1 MLPRSS
7 APALPGRFLVK
18 AAMNRALAWLLL
30 LLLPNLTFVAVA
42 DDRVDALIRSFPPA
56 LAILTALICWTRR
69 PGAVLMA
76 LTPFYFLLPFET
88 HYIVNYGQPSTP
100 HILGVISESN
110 PREAIEY
117 FGFGPILAGVL
128 TGLILSV
135 MTLWIARTSS
145 PLPPHRLV
153 RVLGFASALPL
164 AMFAW
169 LEWDWSEKRT
179 HFDAYAAQT
188 PMEQLTTPEFSTPIG
203 GLLSDSY
210 PLGTVFRFRDFLGER
225 ARVTAAAEIVR
236 KYDFQANRETHP
248 AEQEIYILVIGESA
262 RPDHFGINGYERQT
276 TPELD
281 ANEQV
286 IGLRNVVTPW
296 PGTRLAVPVILSGKQ
311 DELHRSPFGRASIV
325 SLFKQAGF
333 RTYWISNQA
342 PLGDHDSLITL
353 HAYEAEKVVY
363 TNGGDY
369 TQQSAYD
376 DAMLPVLER
385 LINEPAPK
393 KFFVVHMLGS
403 HKRYDRRYP
412 PEFDK
417 FQPSLKSEH
426 GKETPETIRNSYDN
440 SILLTDHFLSRMI
453 RAAEA
458 RAPLSGL
465 LYISDHGQNL
475 PSELCPAAGH
485 GTRYEADYRVA
496 SLLWVSGAY
505 AKAFPEVWQVIK
517 ERRDAPLYSTGAF
530 HALADMA
537 HITYPEYEP
546 QASWISP
553 RWRPL
558 PRWTSAASDFD
569 LALREPPCSKLK
581 MPQL

>member
-1 MLPRSS
+1 MPPGSN
-7 APALPGRFLVK
+7 APALPGRFHCK
-18 AAMNRALAWLLL
+18 AAMNRAFAWLLL

-42 DDRVDALIRSFPPA
+42 DDRVDALIRSLPPA

-76 LTPFYFLLPFET
+76 LAPFYFLLPFET
-88 HYIVNYGQPSTP
+88 YYIVNYGQPSTP

-117 FGFGPILAGVL
+117 FGIGPVLAGAL
-128 TGLILSV
+128 AGLILAV
-135 MTLWIARTSS
+135 ITLWIARAS
-145 PLPPHRLV
+145 PRLPSHRLV
-153 RVLGFASALPL
+153 RVLGFASTLPL
-164 AMFAW
+164 VMFAW
-169 LEWDWSEKRT
+169 LEWDWTKTRT
-179 HFDAYAAQT
+179 HFDAYAAIT
-188 PMEQLTTPEFSTPIG
+188 PMEKLTTPEFATPVG
-203 GLLSDSY
+203 ALLSDSY
-210 PLGTVFRFRDFLGER
+210 PLGTIFRFRDFLGER
-225 ARVTAAAEIVR
+225 ARVIAAAEIVR
-236 KYDFQANRETHP
+236 KYDFQATRNVHSAEPET
-248 AEQEIYILVIGESA
+248 YILVIGESA

-281 ANEQV
+281 ANKQV

-311 DELHRSPFGRASIV
+311 DELHYSPFGRASII

-333 RTYWISNQA
+333 STYWISNQA

-353 HAYEAEKVVY
+353 HAYEADKVVY

-369 TQQSAYD
+369 TQQSALD
-376 DAMLPVLER
+376 DVMLPVFER
-385 LINEPAPK
+385 MLDEPAPK

-417 FQPSLKSEH
+417 FQPSLKSEY
-426 GKETPETIRNSYDN
+426 GKETPETTRNSYDN
-440 SILLTDHFLSRMI
+440 SILFTDYFLSRMI

-458 RAPLSGL
+458 KAPLSGL
-465 LYISDHGQNL
+465 LFISDHGQNL
-475 PSELCPAAGH
+475 PTELCPAAGH

-496 SLLWVSGAY
+496 SLLWVSEEY
-505 AKAFPEVWQVIK
+505 AKVFPEVWQVIK
-517 ERRDAPLYSTGAF
+517 QRRDAPLYSTGAF

-537 HITYPEYEP
+537 NIAFPEYEP
-546 QASWISP
+546 HKSWISSL
-553 RWRPL
+553 WRPL
-558 PRWTSAASDFD
+558 PRWTSAAADFD

-581 MPQL
+581 MPR

>member
-1 MLPRSS
+1 MPPRSN
-7 APALPGRFLVK
+7 APVQLGRFHSK
-18 AAMNRALAWLLL
+18 AAMNRTFAWLLL
-30 LLLPNLTFVAVA
+30 LLLPNLFFIAAA
-42 DDRVDALIRSFPPA
+42 DDRADALIRSLPPA
-56 LAILTALICWTRR
+56 LAILTALVCWTRH
-69 PGAVLMA
+69 PGLVLLL

-88 HYIVNYGQPSTP
+88 YYILNYGQPSTP

-117 FGFGPILAGVL
+117 FGIGPILAGVL
-128 TGLILSV
+128 AGLILTV
-135 MTLWIARTSS
+135 TTFWIARTS
-145 PLPPHRLV
+145 PCLPSHRLV

-169 LEWDWSEKRT
+169 LEWDWSEKRI

-188 PMEQLTTPEFSTPIG
+188 PMERLTTPEFATPVG
-203 GLLSDSY
+203 ALLSDSY
-210 PLGTVFRFRDFLGER
+210 PLGTIFRLRDFLGER
-225 ARVTAAAEIVR
+225 ARVFAAAEIVR
-236 KYDFQANRETHP
+236 KYDFQSTRTAHPQEAET
-248 AEQEIYILVIGESA
+248 YILVIGESA

-276 TPELD
+276 SPELEAID
-281 ANEQV
+281 YV
-286 IGLRNVVTPW
+286 VGLRNVVSPW
-296 PGTRLAVPVILSGKQ
+296 PGTRQAVPIILSGKQ
-311 DELHRSPFGRASIV
+311 DELHHSPFGRASII

-353 HAYEAEKVVY
+353 HSYEADKVVY

-369 TQQSAYD
+369 SQQSAYD
-376 DAMLPVLER
+376 DVMLPVFER
-385 LINEPAPK
+385 LLEEPAPK

-412 PEFDK
+412 SVFDK

-426 GKETPETIRNSYDN
+426 GKVTPETTRNSYDN
-440 SILLTDHFLSRMI
+440 SILFSDYFLSRI
-453 RAAEA
+453 IKRAET

-465 LYISDHGQNL
+465 LFISDHGQNL
-475 PSELCPAAGH
+475 PTQLCPTAGH

-496 SLLWVSGAY
+496 SLLWVSEEY
-505 AKAFPEVWQVIK
+505 AKTFPEIWQVIR

-537 HITYPEYEP
+537 HITFPEYEP
-546 QASWISP
+546 HMSWISSL
-553 RWRPL
+553 WKPL
-558 PRWTSAASDFD
+558 PRWTSAAADFD

-581 MPQL
+581 MPR